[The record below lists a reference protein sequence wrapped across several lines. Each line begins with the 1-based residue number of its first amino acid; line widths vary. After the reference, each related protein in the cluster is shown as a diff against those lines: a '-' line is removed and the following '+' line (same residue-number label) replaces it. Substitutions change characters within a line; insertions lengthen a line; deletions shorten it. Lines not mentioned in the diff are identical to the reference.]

1 MEIYYN
7 GARFSVTAI
16 PNPGTGNNCL
26 GYALGSMLKTDPED
40 LRWALCDFM
49 HHAPRELQE
58 TIACSIIEE
67 LDEVP
72 EPQRVATALHAL
84 QHGCFIPADLF
95 VAFCADGRNR
105 RKYLSRHNVIFF
117 AKRSHFYE
125 PVLFH
130 VEPGSTTTQYIGCDE
145 VHYEALQG
153 RLLYKLDRMLFASD
167 VTHGRHAKALQPAT
181 AAVRGAR
188 ARS

>member
-1 MEIYYN
+1 MEIH
-7 GARFSVTAI
+7 FSGIRIPVTEI

-26 GYALGSMLKTDPED
+26 GYALGPMLKTDPED

-49 HHAPRELQE
+49 SRAPTELQE
-58 TIACSIIEE
+58 TIACSIIED
-67 LDEVP
+67 LDDVP
-72 EPQRVATALHAL
+72 EPERVSTALKAL
-84 QHGCFIPADLF
+84 QHGCFVPADLF
-95 VAFCADGRNR
+95 VAFCAMGHNR
-105 RKYLSRHNVIFF
+105 RKFLSRHNVIFF

-125 PVLFH
+125 PVVFH
-130 VEPGSTTTQYIGCDE
+130 REVGSTTTQYIGCDE

-153 RLLYKLDRMLFASD
+153 KFLYKLDRILFSSD
-167 VTHGRHAKALQPAT
+167 VTHGRHDKALQPAT